1 MIRNSRGDHFLLITQ
16 HDHALLSG
24 ELAER
29 IGTPRFEA
37 PDPRE
42 SSLLGISLH
51 DCGWPLHDDSPTLN
65 RQGLPADV
73 LESTVELATRVWRGS
88 SAGAAGRDPYAGLLV
103 SLHVLTLSAMIAQHL
118 PPLPTPERRQE
129 LFLLNQFQQDEIER
143 QEKLR
148 KQLGLRTDRPLT
160 LGLADPGIDNEEDRL
175 RFNFSWLRAM
185 DALSLDACSGRRVF
199 DKSPAVHPATGAPA
213 IDLRLQHRE
222 KDLLAI
228 DPWPFG
234 VAKIELQVAAKRLPA
249 TPFADVEAFRRAYVE
264 ATQEMLTLRL
274 VRG

>member
-1 MIRNSRGDHFLLITQ
+1 MIRNSRGDHFLLISQ

-24 ELAER
+24 QLAER

-42 SSLLGISLH
+42 SSLLGIAMH
-51 DCGWPLHDDSPTLN
+51 DCGWPLHDESPTLN

-73 LESTVELATRVWRGS
+73 LESTVELGTQVWRGS
-88 SAGAAGRDPYAGLLV
+88 SAGAAERDPYAGLLV

-118 PPLPTPERRQE
+118 PSLPTPERRQE

-143 QEKLR
+143 QEQLR
-148 KQLGLRTDRPLT
+148 KVLGLSTDRPLT
-160 LGLADPGIDNEEDRL
+160 LGLAEPGIDREEDRL
-175 RFNFSWLRAM
+175 RFNFAWLRAM

-199 DKSPAVHPATGAPA
+199 DKSPAIHPAIGAPSV
-213 IDLRLQHRE
+213 DLRLDHRE

-234 VAKIELQVAAKRLPA
+234 VPRIELQIPAKRLPA
-249 TPFADVEAFRRAYVE
+249 TPFTDVEAFRTAYREAAVEMVKLRFTRA
-264 ATQEMLTLRL
+264 
-274 VRG
+274 